1 MWSSHGF
8 VNSMQCWLSV
18 GITSYGPWAEKLFS
32 SGMGLQPEKIPWL
45 EYLNFRFVAI
55 K

>member
-1 MWSSHGF
+1 MVLLLLCDADFLRALGHMVLELDSSLALVTMW
-8 VNSMQCWLSV
+8 
-18 GITSYGPWAEKLFS
+18 
-32 SGMGLQPEKIPWL
+32 LQPEKIPSL